1 MNLVT
6 SAIKVAR
13 NFYDEKTYYHVMRVA
28 GYVLNDNLIPE
39 DKMDKCVALAIMHD
53 LLEDNTFDYE
63 QNFEKEFNFFNGSF
77 KQCLGLLTKDKDKTY
92 NEYLQKIKDNYT
104 FYPEA
109 YWVKLSDIRVHLDQ
123 TETLTDKLKQKYYD
137 ALPIL
142 L

>member
-53 LLEDNTFDYE
+53 LLEDSDFDYE
-63 QNFEKEFNFFNGSF
+63 QNFEEKFHYFNCHFKE
-77 KQCLGLLTKDKDKTY
+77 CLDLLTLFKEQTY
-92 NEYLQKIKDNYT
+92 GEYIQKIKDNYNS
-104 FYPEA
+104 YPEA
-109 YWVKLSDIRVHLDQ
+109 YWVKLSDIRDHLGQ
-123 TETLTDKLKQKYYD
+123 TETLTDKLRQKYYD